1 MQEQTGSG
9 KITAIS
15 LLLIIGLS
23 IIGVIAALSG
33 SEVKQSLIPDAVG
46 ASQPAPAIDK

>member
-1 MQEQTGSG
+1 MQKQTGSG

-23 IIGVIAALSG
+23 VVGVIAALSG
-33 SEVKQSLIPDAVG
+33 SELKKTVVTGSGDTKPVHQEAG
-46 ASQPAPAIDK
+46 N